1 MGTFSHHHT
10 QWASLPVGHNTENKP
25 EATTRANGVPKG
37 KNNAEGCPKEQVMV
51 QHIMLKW
58 QPEHSQIKLTRKF
71 NIQKNP
77 STATSDLKEELHK
90 NKEVC

>member
-37 KNNAEGCPKEQVMV
+37 KNNAEGCPKE
-51 QHIMLKW
+51 
-58 QPEHSQIKLTRKF
+58 
-71 NIQKNP
+71 
-77 STATSDLKEELHK
+77 
-90 NKEVC
+90 